1 MILRKQD
8 AGTKQLEACHDGA
21 GVLHMTE
28 MLAQYDRAGAGVK
41 FIHDN
46 IVEPG
51 ASIGEHTHHD
61 DEELYIIV
69 EGEGMMRIDG
79 VDEPVGVGDICLTRP
94 GHSHSLINSDTRPMR
109 LLVVGLNVK

>member
-1 MILRKQD
+1 MIIRKRD
-8 AGTKQLEACHDGA
+8 ATNKQIEACHDGA

-28 MLAQYDRAGAGVK
+28 MLAAYGRSGAGVK

-61 DEELYIIV
+61 DEELYLII
-69 EGEGMMRIDG
+69 EGVGVMRIDG
-79 VDEPVGVGDICLTRP
+79 VDEPVGPGDICLTRP
-94 GHSHSLINSDTRPMR
+94 GHSHSLTNSDAGPMR
-109 LLVVGLNVK
+109 LIVIGLNVK